1 MEQDKRQRIYK
12 TIMLMILVA
21 VITFIAT
28 TVLIY
33 NKIGDS
39 NKTKYVIVGNQD
51 GKGSMDEISTNLTRL
66 KGVIDKYYLNEYDEE
81 DLNEWAIKGYVAG
94 LGDEY
99 SEYITPKEYED
110 FSQDIYGSF
119 IGIGIYF
126 GKDVNNNMLI
136 VSTIEN
142 SAAEKAGLKGGDLI
156 KKVDDYVVTE
166 ESETSELSNKI
177 KGQEGTTVKLEVLR
191 GEETLTFEIVR
202 ENVKLHYIKSE
213 VLENNIG
220 YIKIVSF
227 DENTASEFKVKLE
240 ELLSKNIKGLIL
252 DLRNNGGG
260 IVQEATQIAD
270 YFLDKDKVIISTR
283 DKNGKENVTKAEENK
298 LTDVPLVLLTN
309 GYTASSSEILA
320 SALKENDRAK
330 IIGEKTYGK
339 GVIQNVYRLLNGGAL
354 KLTTQEY
361 YTAGGNKI
369 NEIGV
374 EPTEE
379 VKLPEDANEYNV
391 EREQDTQLQRAIEI
405 LK

>member
-1 MEQDKRQRIYK
+1 M
-12 TIMLMILVA
+12 
-21 VITFIAT
+21 
-28 TVLIY
+28 
-33 NKIGDS
+33 
-39 NKTKYVIVGNQD
+39 
-51 GKGSMDEISTNLTRL
+51 
-66 KGVIDKYYLNEYDEE
+66 
-81 DLNEWAIKGYVAG
+81 
-94 LGDEY
+94 
-99 SEYITPKEYED
+99 
-110 FSQDIYGSF
+110 
-119 IGIGIYF
+119 
-126 GKDVNNNMLI
+126 
-136 VSTIEN
+136 
-142 SAAEKAGLKGGDLI
+142 
-156 KKVDDYVVTE
+156 
-166 ESETSELSNKI
+166 
-177 KGQEGTTVKLEVLR
+177 
-191 GEETLTFEIVR
+191 
-202 ENVKLHYIKSE
+202 
-213 VLENNIG
+213 
-220 YIKIVSF
+220 
-227 DENTASEFKVKLE
+227 
-240 ELLSKNIKGLIL
+240 
-252 DLRNNGGG
+252 
-260 IVQEATQIAD
+260 QEATQIAD

>member
-51 GKGSMDEISTNLTRL
+51 GKGSMDEISANLTRL

-298 LTDVPLVLLTN
+298 LTDVSLVLLTN